1 MREREGAKKGSM
13 ENASNKRDSTKLAVR
28 LTAGMVVILLV
39 VFFAFTLNNMIT
51 ISREVESIKNG
62 PYPASVAA
70 GHIET
75 NLARLETY
83 AQGLISLDKFADNNQ
98 AISDKLQSIDD
109 DIQNQLSIISPY
121 DLKDPEVVTTL
132 KVSYG
137 VLSGRLGAFCDLCE
151 NPNTSATE
159 LESYFTTYISP
170 MIKSLMINVNVI
182 MDETTAV
189 VDDMYQVVNSAAN
202 QTIFLSSILM
212 VSVIFMVGVYFFLIR
227 RKDQQEQ
234 ILRDD
239 LEKAVIEAQ
248 NANIAKSEFLSNMSH
263 DIRTP
268 MNAIVGLTT
277 IANDNLDDPLRMKQC
292 LTRITTSSRHLLSL
306 INDVLDM
313 NKIESGKAILS
324 EERFNLPDITSEL
337 INIVEPQAREKK
349 LKTDFLVY
357 NVDHEEL
364 IGDAMRLRQILLNL
378 VSNAVKYT
386 NEGDIV
392 RVIITEDDCDEER
405 KTLLQITVEDS
416 GIGMDEEFLKRVF
429 DPFEREQNE
438 TTNFTEGT
446 GLGMAITKNLVDLMG
461 GTISV
466 RSEVGVGT
474 EFTVRL
480 PMFVAAYGA
489 HLDSAAHAVAHG
501 EDICVEGERDN
512 VLELSPEP
520 TYDIDGFDALRVLI
534 ADDNYVVAQNAL
546 TVMRDFGIE
555 ARIVQSGSEAIRIAV
570 DAEQQGQPFDL
581 MIVDMTM
588 PDLNGIETVARINEQ
603 LGENAPHTV
612 LSAYVWSNFE
622 DQART
627 AGIHSFI
634 HKPMFKSRLYAVI
647 RCECFEDEATAEV
660 SEIRKKEPVSGRVL
674 LVDDNDINLEI
685 GAELISQL
693 GPEVE
698 TATDGLEAIAKV
710 SDAQEGYFDLVF
722 MDCKMPHMNGFETT
736 EAIIKL
742 CNDRGHK
749 QIPIIAM
756 TANAFKEDR
765 DHAYASGMSGFMS
778 KPVNI
783 HELEDNLRRFLS

>member
-489 HLDSAAHAVAHG
+489 HLDSAAHAVTNG

-520 TYDIDGFDALRVLI
+520 MYDIDGFDALRVLI

-612 LSAYVWSNFE
+612 LSAYVWSNLE
-622 DQART
+622 DQARA

-647 RCECFEDEATAEV
+647 RRECFEDEATAEV

>member
-1 MREREGAKKGSM
+1 M

-480 PMFVAAYGA
+480 PMFVAVYGA
-489 HLDSAAHAVAHG
+489 HLDSAAHAVTHG
-501 EDICVEGERDN
+501 EDICVEDERDN

-520 TYDIDGFDALRVLI
+520 MYDIDGFDALRVLI

-612 LSAYVWSNFE
+612 LSAYVWSNLE
-622 DQART
+622 DQARA

-647 RCECFEDEATAEV
+647 RRECFEDEATAEV